1 MSYKVSYQ
9 QAQFK
14 YINHMKET
22 YGLRGD
28 LEYPS
33 RTHSRQDTEGNWL
46 LISEQGLKMA
56 KIFKNGDIIA

>member
-1 MSYKVSYQ
+1 
-9 QAQFK
+9 
-14 YINHMKET
+14 MKET
-22 YGLRGD
+22 YSLGGD

-56 KIFKNGDIIA
+56 KVFKNGDIIA

>member
-1 MSYKVSYQ
+1 MSYEIAEY
-9 QAQFK
+9 K

-22 YGLRGD
+22 YSLGGD

-33 RTHSRQDTEGNWL
+33 RTRSHQDTEGNWL
-46 LISEQGLKMA
+46 LISPQGLKMA

>member
-1 MSYKVSYQ
+1 MSYKVSYT

-28 LEYPS
+28 IEYPCS
-33 RTHSRQDTEGNWL
+33 TRSHKDEQGNWL
-46 LISEQGLKMA
+46 LISPQGLKMA
-56 KIFKNGDIIA
+56 KVFKNGDIIA

>member
-1 MSYKVSYQ
+1 MSYEIAEYR
-9 QAQFK
+9 
-14 YINHMKET
+14 YTNHMREH
-22 YGLRGD
+22 YGLIGEI
-28 LEYPS
+28 EYPS

>member
-1 MSYKVSYQ
+1 MSYKMSYT

-22 YGLRGD
+22 YSLRGD
-28 LEYPS
+28 LEYPD
-33 RTHSRQDTEGNWL
+33 RTRSHQDKNGNWVL
-46 LISEQGLKMA
+46 VSPQGLKMA

>member
-1 MSYKVSYQ
+1 MSYT

-22 YGLRGD
+22 YSLRGD
-28 LEYPS
+28 LEYPD
-33 RTHSRQDTEGNWL
+33 RTRSHQDEKATGY
-46 LISEQGLKMA
+46 LISPQGLKMA

>member
-1 MSYKVSYQ
+1 MSYEIAEY
-9 QAQFK
+9 K

-22 YGLRGD
+22 YSLCGD
-28 LEYPS
+28 LEYPD
-33 RTHSRQDTEGNWL
+33 RTRSHQDENGNWL

>member
-1 MSYKVSYQ
+1 MSYEIAEY
-9 QAQFK
+9 K

-22 YGLRGD
+22 YSLGGD

-33 RTHSRQDTEGNWL
+33 RTHSHQDKNDNRL

-56 KIFKNGDIIA
+56 KVFKNGDIIA